1 MWLEETAWLWLPL
14 ACGAGVWGLWSLVS
28 LKAEVR
34 RLRERLARLE
44 DESAARSNKEQ
55 KAA

>member
-14 ACGAGVWGLWSLVS
+14 AGGAGLWGLWSLIS
-28 LKAEVR
+28 LKAEMK

-44 DESAARSNKEQ
+44 DQTTTRNNQEQ